1 MDLTYKLIFF
11 SIAPVKFPHLQGV
24 KNLICYWFICYFILL
39 LAFNGVIYLKWNSLM
54 DIAVLLELPLCSLFL
69 MQKYKE

>member
-24 KNLICYWFICYFILL
+24 KNLICYWFICYVI
-39 LAFNGVIYLKWNSLM
+39 IYLFFNCYLLKVELACGYCCP
-54 DIAVLLELPLCSLFL
+54 IRAVTLFIISGA
-69 MQKYKE
+69 KV